1 MDEDQWM
8 YDSRMSEEVGMNV
21 ENEEDAD
28 VEVEHVDCSDAFN
41 TSLLFASRDE
51 ILQWV
56 RSLAHD
62 IGFVAV
68 IMRSDTNTGVRGRA
82 SFLLIACERSGEY
95 RPKKHNLVR
104 TCTGSRKCGCPFK
117 LRAKPVLGGEGWMV
131 KLICGVHNHEM
142 AKSFVGHPYAGRL
155 IKDEKIV
162 VADMMKSM
170 VKPRNI
176 LLTLKEHNDNSYTII
191 KQIYNARQAYHS
203 SIRESN
209 TEMQQLM
216 MLLDRDQY
224 IHKHRLKDD
233 NVVRDLFWSH
243 PDAVKLTNSCL
254 FMRVDALLGVI
265 VTNRDFSLINA
276 VKTIFPDATNLLC
289 LFHIEK
295 NVKAKCKTLVAQKN
309 AWDYVMEAW
318 GSLVDCPC
326 ESSFDEYLKNLEMAC
341 SLVES
346 VHWSLKRLLQNSVG
360 DICSVWEAM
369 NNMMTLQH
377 TQIKASFETS
387 THVVGHMFKVTLYK
401 KLLGMVSR
409 YALNEITAEYERVA
423 YAGKNPSRCGYV
435 MRSTHGLPCAY
446 QGLCETQVIITEE
459 METISKRFE
468 QLDVCGKVHL
478 KSKLREIAY
487 LDMNSMC
494 PSPEKAKQW
503 STPYISRMQ
512 HYTNLSRLKTEFV
525 DLGEP

>member
-243 PDAVKLTNSCL
+243 PDAVK
-254 FMRVDALLGVI
+254 
-265 VTNRDFSLINA
+265 
-276 VKTIFPDATNLLC
+276 
-289 LFHIEK
+289 
-295 NVKAKCKTLVAQKN
+295 
-309 AWDYVMEAW
+309 
-318 GSLVDCPC
+318 
-326 ESSFDEYLKNLEMAC
+326 
-341 SLVES
+341 VES